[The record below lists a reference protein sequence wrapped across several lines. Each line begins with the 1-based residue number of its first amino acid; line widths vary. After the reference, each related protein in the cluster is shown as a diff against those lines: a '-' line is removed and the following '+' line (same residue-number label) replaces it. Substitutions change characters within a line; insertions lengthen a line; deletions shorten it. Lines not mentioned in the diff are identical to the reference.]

1 MISLKDI
8 KVIFGRGTPLQK
20 QALNG
25 VSLTIEEGSFVTVI
39 GSNGAGKSTLLGV
52 LAGDV
57 IATEGQVTIGNSDV
71 TRKGTAARAG
81 LVARV
86 FQDPLAGSCG
96 SLSIEENLAL
106 AARRGEKRGLVAALG
121 PKRREL
127 FRERVA
133 DLNLGLENRM
143 SDRMDLLSGGQ
154 RQAVSL
160 VMATLAG
167 SEVLLLDEHTAA
179 LDPGMAEFIMNL
191 TRKIVS
197 ERKLTTLMV
206 THSMRQALDYGHR
219 TVMLHGGEIVLDVAG
234 DNRKNLQ
241 VEDLIEMFRK
251 MRGQT
256 LDDDE
261 LLIG

>member
-1 MISLKDI
+1 VISIKDI
-8 KVIFGRGTPLQK
+8 KVVFGRGTPLQK

-57 IATEGQVTIGNSDV
+57 MASEGQVLIGKTDV
-71 TRKGTAARAG
+71 TRKSTAARAG

-86 FQDPLAGSCG
+86 FQDPLTGSCG
-96 SLSIEENLAL
+96 ALSIEENLAL
-106 AARRGEKRGLVAALG
+106 AARRGERRGLASALG
-121 PKRREL
+121 SNRRDE
-127 FRERVA
+127 FRERIA
-133 DLNLGLENRM
+133 ELNLGLENRLK
-143 SDRMDLLSGGQ
+143 DRMDLLSGGQ

-179 LDPGMAEFIMNL
+179 LDPGMAEFVMNL
-191 TRKIVS
+191 TQKIVS

-219 TVMLHGGEIVLDVAG
+219 TIMLHGGEIVLDVAG

-241 VEDLIEMFRK
+241 VEDLIAMFRK

-256 LDDDE
+256 LDDDA

>member
-1 MISLKDI
+1 MIKLDNI
-8 KVIFGRGTPLQK
+8 QVVFGKGTPLEK
-20 QALNG
+20 RALNG
-25 VSLTIEEGSFVTVI
+25 ISVTIEEGTFVTVI
-39 GSNGAGKSTLLGV
+39 GSNGAGKSTVLGV

-57 IATEGQVTIGNSDV
+57 LPTGGQVTIGNADV

-96 SLSIEENLAL
+96 ALSIEENLAL
-106 AARRGEKRGLVAALG
+106 AAKRGESRGLTPALG
-121 PKRREL
+121 AKRRAH
-127 FRERVA
+127 FRERIA
-133 DLNLGLENRM
+133 ELNLGLENRM
-143 SDRMDLLSGGQ
+143 GDRMDLLSGGQ

-191 TRKIVS
+191 TEKIVS
-197 ERKLTTLMV
+197 ERKLTALMV
-206 THSMRQALDYGHR
+206 THSMRQALDFGHR
-219 TVMLHGGEIVLDVAG
+219 TIMLHAGEVVLDVSG
-234 DNRKNLQ
+234 DSRKTLQ
-241 VEDLIEMFRK
+241 VEDLIAMFRRI
-251 MRGQT
+251 RGQT
-256 LDDDE
+256 LDDDA